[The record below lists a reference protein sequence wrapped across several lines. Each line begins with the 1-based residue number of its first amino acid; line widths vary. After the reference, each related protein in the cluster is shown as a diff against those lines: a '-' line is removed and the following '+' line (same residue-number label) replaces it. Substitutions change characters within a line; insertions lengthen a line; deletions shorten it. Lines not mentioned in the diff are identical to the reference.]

1 MEQRH
6 VKLAI
11 VCSSVHSWSVSSVCT
26 ALRARCAARTTTSMT
41 FLLTQACPL
50 PCLSMLINKSVGAG
64 AARSAH
70 LYLFKLAVLWTQVC
84 GCGRVCV
91 CVACRG
97 CLGLGVT
104 SASQSSGNVPLF
116 PKLYLFV
123 PLKWA
128 SHHIHVLA
136 SPEQQ
141 RLVGEGSQKQTPYT
155 HTHTTH
161 TARPFSSRPTSA
173 QLCHTIIHLL
183 ISAVPPWTAAQLAE
197 QHAGRWRV
205 PSFGEHGGKSHIY
218 SQIDLRASKAMAH
231 ISRLPQ
237 SQSVSWEEEEKWH
250 ILNRCGS
257 SLCFRV
263 HRESGAAQATADI
276 VIVATAGL

>member
-1 MEQRH
+1 MDTG
-6 VKLAI
+6 VWIWA
-11 VCSSVHSWSVSSVCT
+11 S
-26 ALRARCAARTTTSMT
+26 
-41 FLLTQACPL
+41 
-50 PCLSMLINKSVGAG
+50 
-64 AARSAH
+64 
-70 LYLFKLAVLWTQVC
+70 
-84 GCGRVCV
+84 VCV
-91 CVACRG
+91 CVR
-97 CLGLGVT
+97 CLPGMFRFRRDF
-104 SASQSSGNVPLF
+104 SQPESGSGNVPLF
-116 PKLYLFV
+116 PKTV
-123 PLKWA
+123 SVWA

-141 RLVGEGSQKQTPYT
+141 RLVGEGSQKQTPY
-155 HTHTTH
+155 THTTH

-237 SQSVSWEEEEKWH
+237 SQSVIWEEEEKWH

-263 HRESGAAQATADI
+263 HRGSGAAQATAAI